1 MCHTSFFLIDAS
13 SSFSASIHLL
23 TYCVSNNCL
32 RFAGL
37 KSGRLRCS
45 AVGLAVPSF
54 WIWSTANMVNIS
66 PEATAAASAVVM
78 CAWRCFLLFTSAL
91 NLSIGT
97 VVRLGLTIAGCC
109 SILTISRFRFL
120 GLELLSAMTS
130 CVVLPLELLGLSLPC
145 SPGDVY
151 NSPSSLP
158 PIVESTSV
166 RPPSSSPLGA
176 VFNCT
181 PPTSEHR

>member
-1 MCHTSFFLIDAS
+1 M
-13 SSFSASIHLL
+13 
-23 TYCVSNNCL
+23 
-32 RFAGL
+32 

-45 AVGLAVPSF
+45 AVGLAVPYS
-54 WIWSTANMVNIS
+54 WIWSTANIVNIS
-66 PEATAAASAVVM
+66 PDATAAARAVVM
-78 CAWRCFLLFTSAL
+78 CAWRCFLLFSSAL

-97 VVRLGLTIAGCC
+97 VVRLGLTVTGCC
-109 SILTISRFRFL
+109 SLLTISRLCFL

-130 CVVLPLELLGLSLPC
+130 CVVLPLELLELSGPC
-145 SPGDVY
+145 SPGDAY
-151 NSPSSLP
+151 HSPSSLP

-181 PPTSEHR
+181 SPTSELR